1 MFFDTHAHY
10 NDKQFDNI
18 RDELLNSMP
27 ANNVGKIMNACA
39 AMDELDSII
48 ELADKYDFIYAAVG
62 VHPSDIARLTE
73 NDMSVLAEYSKH
85 EKVLAVGEIG
95 LDYYYDDSPRDVQKK
110 WFARQIEL
118 AKELKL
124 PIIVHDR
131 EAHKDTIDI
140 LRACH
145 AEEVG
150 GVLHCFSGSK
160 EMARDVLNL
169 GMYVAF
175 GGSVTFKNAVKPV
188 ESAAYVPLDRL
199 LLETDAPYLTP
210 VPFRGKLNSS
220 IYLPYVAEKIAE
232 IRGISAKE
240 VENAGME
247 NGMRLFGIK
256 E

>member
-10 NDKQFDNI
+10 NDEQFDDN
-18 RDELLNSMP
+18 RDELLSSMKE
-27 ANNVGKIMNACA
+27 NNVGKIMNACA
-39 AMDELDSII
+39 SMGELDSII
-48 ELADKYDFIYAAVG
+48 ALVDKYDFMYGAVG
-62 VHPSDIARLTE
+62 VHPSDIGELCE
-73 NDMSVLAEYSKH
+73 SDMDILKKYSQHKKILAI
-85 EKVLAVGEIG
+85 GEIG
-95 LDYYYDDSPRDVQKK
+95 LDYYYDSSPREVQRE

-131 EAHKDTIDI
+131 EAHKDTMDI

-160 EMARDVLNL
+160 EMAKEVLDL

-188 ESAAYVPLDRL
+188 EVAQYVPLDML
-199 LLETDAPYLTP
+199 LLETDAPYLAP
-210 VPFRGKLNSS
+210 VPHRGKRNSS
-220 IYLPYVAEKIAE
+220 VYLPYVAEKIAE
-232 IRGISAKE
+232 LRGISAKE
-240 VENAGME
+240 VEEAGMI
-247 NGMRLFGIK
+247 NGMKCFGIN

>member
-10 NDKQFDNI
+10 NDKQFDDD
-18 RDELLNSMP
+18 RCELLSSMP
-27 ANNVGKIMNACA
+27 ENNVGKIMNACA
-39 AMDELDSII
+39 AMNELDSII
-48 ELADKYDFIYAAVG
+48 ALADKYDFIYAAVG
-62 VHPSDIARLTE
+62 VHPSDIAGLTE
-73 NDMSVLAEYSKH
+73 NDMDILKNYSKH
-85 EKVLAVGEIG
+85 DKVKAIGEIG
-95 LDYYYDDSPRDVQKK
+95 LDYHYDDSPRDVQRQ

-124 PIIVHDR
+124 SIIVHDR
-131 EAHKDTIDI
+131 EAHKDTVDI

-150 GVLHCFSGSK
+150 GVLHCFSGST

-188 ESAAYVPLDRL
+188 EAAKYVPLDML

-210 VPFRGKLNSS
+210 VPFRGKRNCSV
-220 IYLPYVAEKIAE
+220 YLPYVAQKIAE
-232 IRGISAKE
+232 IRATTAKAIE
-240 VENAGME
+240 EATML
-247 NGMRLFGIK
+247 NGMKCFGI